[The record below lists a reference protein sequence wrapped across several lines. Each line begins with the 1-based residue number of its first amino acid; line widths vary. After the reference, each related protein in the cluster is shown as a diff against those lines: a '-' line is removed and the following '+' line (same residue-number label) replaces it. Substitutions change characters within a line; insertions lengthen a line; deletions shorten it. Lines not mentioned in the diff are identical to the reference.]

1 MLKEQSLKEP
11 GWKGYLIQILS
22 GILQPIPIKEFKEV
36 FFTFFL
42 FLIIIPIGL
51 VFSYFD

>member
-36 FFTFFL
+36 FFYLFFIFNHNPNWSSVFL
-42 FLIIIPIGL
+42 F
-51 VFSYFD
+51 